1 MDEFAYSISIV
12 DLEHNA
18 ALFCA
23 LFGDYYSLF

>member
-12 DLEHNA
+12 DRERNA

-23 LFGDYYSLF
+23 LFGDYYSRF